1 MPIRWYGPADPDDPT
16 YRHFNRVVNLT
27 LHAMVFAAVN
37 SGLWFLQ
44 EIRHPWN
51 HLSVRPGLSLF
62 GLAVHR
68 AIFLHL
74 RPARAPDNPAT

>member
-1 MPIRWYGPADPDDPT
+1 MPIRWYGPADPADPT

-51 HLSVRPGLSLF
+51 HLSVLTGLWLV
-62 GLAVHR
+62 GLAVH
-68 AIFLHL
+68 LSMVLKL
-74 RPARAPDNPAT
+74 RPEVDTDNMAS

>member
-1 MPIRWYGPADPDDPT
+1 MPIRWYGPADPADPT

-37 SGLWFLQ
+37 SGLWFVQ

-51 HLSVRPGLSLF
+51 HLSVLTGLWLV
-62 GLAVHR
+62 GLAVH
-68 AIFLHL
+68 LSMVLKL
-74 RPARAPDNPAT
+74 RPEVDTDNMAS